1 MSTITRQYNA
11 IPRGKIISTLLREH
25 EKLCEIRYAA
35 VEKRLA
41 SVEAKIDEIHK
52 IIDGFKDFLLGLA
65 IKSALGLFVVIC
77 GAVFVIKL

>member
-1 MSTITRQYNA
+1 MST
-11 IPRGKIISTLLREH
+11 LRDH

-35 VEKRLA
+35 VERRLDNL
-41 SVEAKIDEIHK
+41 ENKIDEIHH

-65 IKSALGLFVVIC
+65 IKTGLGLFVTIC